1 MHTRALFSSSRLIP
15 SEQSLVGTRAYVA
28 PEVLN
33 VDAIGGYQ
41 LKVDLWSL
49 GVIAYVALSG
59 TFPFKYACVVVGS
72 VCEDYM
78 RARRDA
84 ARSRIRYGGCG
95 LFV

>member
-1 MHTRALFSSSRLIP
+1 MRVRDEFSFKVRVCLMDSVCEVMRAR
-15 SEQSLVGTRAYVA
+15 
-28 PEVLN
+28 
-33 VDAIGGYQ
+33 
-41 LKVDLWSL
+41 KVDLWSL
-49 GVIAYVALSG
+49 GVIAYVVLSG
-59 TFPFKYACVVVGS
+59 TFPFKYECVVVGS